1 MKRIV
6 SALAV
11 FSTLSFGL
19 FGASS
24 YAETMAT
31 EGWHIYE
38 IKELLNYGV
47 RNQQGQYLGRVQDFI
62 IDSNGRIVFAIVSKP
77 GILGIRGE
85 PVAVPFQ
92 TLSFGSGKNELVLDM
107 RWEKFA
113 SAPRYDR
120 KTGLENSSWAA
131 DVYRYFGIQPY
142 WTE

>member
-1 MKRIV
+1 MKRFV

-11 FSTLSFGL
+11 ISILSFGL
-19 FGASS
+19 FGAGS

-38 IKELLNYGV
+38 VRQLLNYGV
-47 RNQQGQYLGRVQDFI
+47 RNHQGEYLGRMQDFV
-62 IDSNGRIVFAIVSKP
+62 IDSNGRVVFAIISKP

-85 PVAVPFQ
+85 PVAVPFVA
-92 TLSFGSGKNELVLDM
+92 LSFGSEKGELVLDM
-107 RWEKFA
+107 SRDRFA
-113 SAPRYDR
+113 SAPHYDR
-120 KTGLENSSWAA
+120 KTDLENPAWAV